1 MVSDENQKF
10 YLGRPFLT
18 RYFTILDI
26 ENYEVGFVLAADASK
41 IPDNSDSTTIAL
53 SVVFGL
59 LFVALV
65 VGGVFFWKKKKTK
78 GQGKTEGAVTYQE
91 VRQE

>member
-18 RYFTILDI
+18 RYYTILDI
-26 ENYEVGFVLAADASK
+26 ENYEVGFVLAADSSK
-41 IPDNSDSTTIAL
+41 IPDNSDSTTIVL

-65 VGGVFFWKKKKTK
+65 VGGGFCWKKKKAQA
-78 GQGKTEGAVTYQE
+78 QGNTEGAVTFQE